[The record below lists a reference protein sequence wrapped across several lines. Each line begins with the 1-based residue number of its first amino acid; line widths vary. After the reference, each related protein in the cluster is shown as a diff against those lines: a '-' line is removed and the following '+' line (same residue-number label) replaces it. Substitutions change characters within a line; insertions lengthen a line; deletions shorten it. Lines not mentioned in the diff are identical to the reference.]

1 MKTIAQ
7 VAYHLAF
14 HNAFKSFLQIVDNGE
29 EDESTFEQVNCIEKE
44 KCSFEKVAESSKKY
58 DIIQIVTTNNT
69 KRTKI
74 NEKIQV
80 ALQKLNENGAIL
92 FDFANVNKADD
103 AECWQEVAR
112 LRCKDNS
119 FICVIP
125 QVAHGCAVFRPGQR
139 SHLYATQHL
148 PQYDKFEYLQS
159 NRTQLLNIISDD
171 EFLTLLRFI

>member
-14 HNAFKSFLQIVDNGE
+14 HNAFNSFLQIVDHGE
-29 EDESTFEQVNCIEKE
+29 EDESTFDQVNCINKE
-44 KCSFEKVAESSKKY
+44 KCLVEKVAELSTKY

-69 KRTKI
+69 KRLKLD
-74 NEKIQV
+74 EKIQL
-80 ALQKLNENGAIL
+80 ALQKLNNYGVIL
-92 FDFANVNKADD
+92 FDFANVNKAED

-112 LRCKDNS
+112 LRCKDDS

-125 QVAHGCAVFRPGQR
+125 QVAHGCAVFRPGLK
-139 SHLYATQHL
+139 SHLYATNHL

-159 NRTQLLNIISDD
+159 NRIQLLNIMSDE
-171 EFLTLLRFI
+171 EFLTLVRFI